1 MILYS
6 LLTHSNSLFLWIKVC
21 YNHHVLKIIQRQL
34 VLTNNYATGL
44 VLNTNVWINKNIYL
58 HLGKCDDKKNLKYI
72 LDAAMVSIPEE
83 ITNDSPSLPMT
94 AKIVKNQV
102 IVNHCVF
109 SPTYLMLKRKEQNFV
124 LELQNTNVEPWK

>member
-1 MILYS
+1 MQVS
-6 LLTHSNSLFLWIKVC
+6 AMT
-21 YNHHVLKIIQRQL
+21 
-34 VLTNNYATGL
+34 
-44 VLNTNVWINKNIYL
+44 
-58 HLGKCDDKKNLKYI
+58 KKNLKYI